1 MRKLIFSINTTIDG
15 CVDHTLGTPDDE
27 MMAYFTRLMHEADTL
42 VYGRKTYEL
51 MVPYWPDV
59 AKTRQGNPPDVEF
72 AEAFDAVENI
82 VVFSRTLT
90 IPEGQKGIIA
100 SGSLKDEILKLKQ
113 QPGKNIFT
121 GGVDLARQMAELGLI
136 DEYHFV
142 MHPTIANKGVRLFDG
157 IALPELMRLKLVE
170 SKAFKSGCVALRYVK
185 E

>member
-27 MMAYFTRLMHEADTL
+27 IMAYFTRLMHEADTL
-42 VYGRKTYEL
+42 VYGRKIYEL

-59 AKTRQGNPPDVEF
+59 AKTREGSQPDVEF

-90 IPEGQKGIIA
+90 IPEGQKGTIA
-100 SGSLKDEILKLKQ
+100 HGSLSEEILKLKQ

-136 DEYHFV
+136 DEFHFV
-142 MHPTIANKGVRLFDG
+142 VQPTIAGTGVRMFDG
-157 IALPELMRLKLVE
+157 IHLSQILRLKLVE
-170 SKAFKSGCVALRYVK
+170 SVVFKSGMVALRYVK

>member
-27 MMAYFTRLMHEADTL
+27 MMAYFTRLTREADTL

-59 AKTRQGNPPDVEF
+59 AKTREGDKADVEF
-72 AEAFDAVENI
+72 AEAFDAVEKI
-82 VVFSRTLT
+82 IVFSRTLT
-90 IPEGQKGIIA
+90 LPEGGKATIA
-100 SGSLKDEILKLKQ
+100 RNSLSEEILKLKQ

-121 GGVDLARQMAELGLI
+121 GGVNLPRQMAELDLI

-142 MHPTIANKGVRLFDG
+142 VHPTIAGKGVRMFDG
-157 IALPELMRLKLVE
+157 IDLPKILRLKLAE
-170 SKAFKSGCVALRYVK
+170 SVAFKSGCLALRYVK

>member
-1 MRKLIFSINTTIDG
+1 M
-15 CVDHTLGTPDDE
+15 
-27 MMAYFTRLMHEADTL
+27 YEADTL

-59 AKTRQGNPPDVEF
+59 AKTRQGSQPDVEF

-90 IPEGQKGIIA
+90 IPEGQKGTLTQ
-100 SGSLKDEILKLKQ
+100 GSLTEEILKLKQ

-142 MHPTIANKGVRLFDG
+142 MHPTIAGKGVRMFDG
-157 IALPELMRLKLVE
+157 IDLPQILRLKLVE
-170 SKAFKSGCVALRYVK
+170 SVAFKSGCVALRYVK